1 MHCTRKTWIS
11 GLISPACQVRLAWV
25 LGVRTKKY
33 SKRFEHMMGDNSVNL
48 KQLSE
53 KLGLSQTTVSRALN
67 GYPEVS
73 EATRE
78 RVLKAAQQTGYKP
91 NKAAQRLAT
100 GKAKSIG
107 LVMQSALE
115 IGSDPHFSEFLSGLA
130 EEAVKYDFN
139 FVMAPA
145 APDDEINAIKRLISS
160 GYVDA
165 IFLAHV
171 VDPDPR
177 VELLRSS
184 SIPYLLHG
192 RIMGDVHDYPY
203 LDVDNEGAFYTAAK
217 LLLQLGHRRFALLN
231 GVERFTFAMRRKIG
245 VEKALGEAGIA
256 LRPEMVQHSVM
267 SDQAGFRGMERFL
280 AQRERPTAVL
290 CASTA
295 LALGA
300 VRAINKAGLKLG
312 HDISLIA
319 HDDVLTTLRPES
331 FSVPL
336 TTTRSSLR
344 AAGARIARRLISKLE
359 GLDDMP
365 FQELWETE
373 LIVRA
378 STGPAPDSD

>member
-1 MHCTRKTWIS
+1 M
-11 GLISPACQVRLAWV
+11 
-25 LGVRTKKY
+25 
-33 SKRFEHMMGDNSVNL
+33 NL
-48 KQLSE
+48 KQLSDR
-53 KLGLSQTTVSRALN
+53 LGLSQTTVSRALN

-107 LVMQSALE
+107 LVMQSAPDL
-115 IGSDPHFSEFLSGLA
+115 GGDPHFSEFLSGLA
-130 EEAVKYDFN
+130 EEAVKHDFH

-145 APDDEINAIKRLISS
+145 SPDDEVNALKRLIAS

-165 IFLAHV
+165 VFLAHV

-177 VELLRSS
+177 VDLMRSC

-192 RIMGDVHDYPY
+192 RTMGNVHDYPY
-203 LDVDNEGAFYTAAK
+203 LDIDNEGAFYTATK
-217 LLLQLGHRRFALLN
+217 LLLQLGHKRFALLN
-231 GVERFTFAMRRKIG
+231 GIERFTFAMRRKTG
-245 VEKALGEAGIA
+245 AEKALAEAGLKLA
-256 LRPEMVQHSVM
+256 PELVQHSVM
-267 SDQAGFRGMERFL
+267 SDQVGFRAMERFL
-280 AQRERPTAVL
+280 AHPERPTAVL

-312 HDISLIA
+312 RDISLIA
-319 HDDVLTTLRPES
+319 HDDVLSMLRPES

-344 AAGARIARRLISKLE
+344 AAGARIGQRLIAR
-359 GLDDMP
+359 LDGNADLP
-365 FQELWETE
+365 EQELWEAE

-378 STGPAPDSD
+378 STGPAPA